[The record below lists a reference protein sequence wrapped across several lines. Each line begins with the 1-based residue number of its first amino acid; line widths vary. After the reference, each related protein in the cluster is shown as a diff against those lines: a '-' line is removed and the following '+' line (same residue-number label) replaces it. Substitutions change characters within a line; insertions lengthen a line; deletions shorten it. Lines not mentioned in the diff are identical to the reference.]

1 MRQDEAY
8 QDGRRSQAEII
19 ASKPDV
25 SVEQWIARGSAL
37 RHEMHAAQLEVERIR
52 GRMDEIGLHIGRAR
66 GTS

>member
-8 QDGRRSQAEII
+8 QDGRRSQDEII

-37 RHEMHAAQLEVERIR
+37 RHEMHEAQLEVERLR
-52 GRMDEIGLHIGRAR
+52 GRLDALGLHIGRAR
-66 GTS
+66 GVS